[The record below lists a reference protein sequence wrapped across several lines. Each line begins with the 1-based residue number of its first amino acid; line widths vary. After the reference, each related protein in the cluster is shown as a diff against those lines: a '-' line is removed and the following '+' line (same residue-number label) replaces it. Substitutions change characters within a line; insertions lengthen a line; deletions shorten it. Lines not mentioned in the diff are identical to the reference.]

1 MKPKSISI
9 ADIRR
14 ILFFLMVV
22 TLPFSTLPDWAVFSI
37 PLFTMGDM
45 ANKLTVYPFAAGLL
59 LEAYCFIQKRRMG
72 EPLRLDQWS
81 KLFFSVIGL
90 YILAGL
96 ISTIWGAFHYPFYDD
111 VISKSMDLFAKVP
124 KVSLWLT
131 GHGIPV
137 SIEKLLP
144 YWVAARYA
152 KAFFADVL
160 VTFGFAFLVWRWC
173 RRDLV
178 GYFNIL
184 CNGVLV
190 TLVIILAYCAIEVP
204 SLLNNETCTN
214 ILKTVNPY
222 IHNVADGSDLKPWWP
237 PLLWPG
243 QVRSVFAEPSYFGI
257 YFAFAF
263 PFMLLLCTKARGI
276 RSIIYYG
283 IIFLYVCCM
292 FLTNARTPVVL
303 FGGEI
308 LLLAIYVAFIHKRK
322 MFLHLGIVLGICIL
336 AFFTVVN
343 GIEPCMQNSSVA
355 TAQKHE
361 PKEYEKYLDNTIGSL
376 DSVQKR
382 SNYSRFAGT
391 KIEFDIGREHPLVGV
406 GVGLHSGYANQKL
419 NELPFLNGEQKLW
432 ANTIEKLGP
441 MKATV
446 TRMNEYTFRFAQQG
460 IIGIILFLVF
470 PVILAFKLLSILSHK
485 NLNNHAAFTIFL
497 SYAGVSIGGFSGNFE
512 FMIWCFWLLLGIG
525 YAWVELGK
533 H

>member
-173 RRDLV
+173 RRDPA
-178 GYFNIL
+178 GYFRIL
-184 CNGVLV
+184 CNGVLL

-204 SLLNNETCTN
+204 SLLHNETCTN
-214 ILKTVNPY
+214 ILKMINPY
-222 IHNVADGSDLKPWWP
+222 IHDVADGSDLKSWWP

-243 QVRSVFAEPSYFGI
+243 QLRSILPEPSHFGI

-263 PFMLLLCTKARGI
+263 PFMLFLCKEARGVK
-276 RSIIYYG
+276 SVIYCG
-283 IIFLYVCCM
+283 LLFLYVCCM
-292 FLTNARTPVVL
+292 FLTNARTPVIL
-303 FGGEI
+303 FLGEMAMLVVYI
-308 LLLAIYVAFIHKRK
+308 LFIHERK
-322 MFLHLGIVLGICIL
+322 LFLHFGIVTGICML
-336 AFFTVVN
+336 AFCTVVN
-343 GIEPCMQNSSVA
+343 GIEPHIQTPSAASSDA
-355 TAQKHE
+355 NEA
-361 PKEYEKYLDNTIGSL
+361 EKYLDNTVGSL

-382 SNYSRFAGT
+382 SNYSRFSAT
-391 KIEFDIGREHPLVGV
+391 KIEFDIGREHPLAGV
-406 GVGLHSGYANQKL
+406 GVGLHAGYANQKL
-419 NELPFLNGEQKLW
+419 KELPVLNSELKLW
-432 ANTIEKLGP
+432 TSTIEKLGP
-441 MKATV
+441 LKASITKAT
-446 TRMNEYTFRFAQQG
+446 EYTFRFAQQG
-460 IIGIILFLVF
+460 LIGLILFLVF
-470 PVILAFKLLSILSHK
+470 PVILAFRLLSVLWHK
-485 NLNNHAAFTIFL
+485 NRNNYAAFTIFL

-512 FMIWCFWLLLGIG
+512 FMIWCFWLLLGVG
-525 YAWVELGK
+525 FAWVELGK